1 MKLRGRA
8 ALVTGGGRG
17 IGRATCLALARE
29 GVDVAVC
36 DIDLASAES
45 VAKEVEALGRKAVAI
60 RADVSQKA
68 DVTAMVA
75 RVTDAFGKID
85 ILVNNAGIIRDAM
98 LHKMTEDAFDQVI
111 AVHLK
116 GAWLCCQAVMEGM
129 REQRF
134 GKIINLSSMSG
145 KVGNIGQTNYS
156 AAKAGIVGLTKAV
169 AKELARYSIN
179 VNAIQPGF
187 IDTEMTRSIPEEIRL
202 AKIAEIP
209 LKRVGRPEDIANV
222 VVFLAS
228 EDSSFM
234 TGVVLEVNGGR
245 GM

>member
-60 RADVSQKA
+60 RADVSQIA

-75 RVTDAFGKID
+75 RVTEAFGKID

-116 GAWLCCQAVMEGM
+116 GAWLCCQAVQEGM
-129 REQRF
+129 RERRF

-169 AKELARYSIN
+169 AKELARYNIN

-228 EDSSFM
+228 EDSSYM
-234 TGVVLEVNGGR
+234 TGAVLEVNGGR

>member
-1 MKLRGRA
+1 MRLEGRV

-29 GVDVAVC
+29 GADVAVC

-45 VAKEVEALGRKAVAI
+45 VAKEVEALGRKALAI

-75 RVTDAFGKID
+75 RVTEAFGKID
-85 ILVNNAGIIRDAM
+85 ILVNNAGVIRDAM
-98 LHKMTEDAFDQVI
+98 LHKMTEEAFDQVI

-129 REQRF
+129 RERRF
-134 GKIINLSSMSG
+134 GKIINLSSLSG

-169 AKELARYSIN
+169 AKELARYNIN

-187 IDTEMTRSIPEEIRL
+187 IDTDMTRSIPEEIRL

-209 LKRVGRPEDIANV
+209 LQRVGRPEDIANV

-228 EDSSFM
+228 EDSSYM
-234 TGVVLEVNGGR
+234 TGAVLEVNGGR

>member
-1 MKLRGRA
+1 MKLAGRV

-17 IGRATCLALARE
+17 IGHTTCLALARE
-29 GVDVAVC
+29 GADVAVC
-36 DIDLASAES
+36 DIDLASAEA
-45 VAKEVEALGRKAVAI
+45 VAKEVEALGRKALAI
-60 RADVSQKA
+60 KADVSQKA
-68 DVTAMVA
+68 DVTIMVA
-75 RVTDAFGKID
+75 RVTEAFGKID

-234 TGVVLEVNGGR
+234 TGAVLEVNGGR